1 MSIDHEALRA
11 AYEAHS
17 PYKLQGH
24 THYLYEYRWYDFLK
38 AGFTRDDL
46 VLVMRWLQWQI
57 KREKRR
63 KESFRL
69 YNLLD
74 LERFPYDLE
83 DARGWAR
90 RPQPTSKQQF
100 LVSVGRPEPEKNN
113 VRSVSELIKDLRQA
127 IE

>member
-1 MSIDHEALRA
+1 MSDHESLRST
-11 AYEAHS
+11 YESYS
-17 PYKLQGH
+17 PYKLRI
-24 THYLYEYRWYDFLK
+24 YNCYIDECRWYDFIK
-38 AGFTRDDL
+38 AGFTREDL

-74 LERFPYDLE
+74 LERFQYDLE

-90 RPQPTSKQQF
+90 RPQPTPKQQF
-100 LVSVGRPEPEKNN
+100 LASVGRPEPEPQNC
-113 VRSVSELIKDLRQA
+113 RPVSELIDELRKAAQ
-127 IE
+127 